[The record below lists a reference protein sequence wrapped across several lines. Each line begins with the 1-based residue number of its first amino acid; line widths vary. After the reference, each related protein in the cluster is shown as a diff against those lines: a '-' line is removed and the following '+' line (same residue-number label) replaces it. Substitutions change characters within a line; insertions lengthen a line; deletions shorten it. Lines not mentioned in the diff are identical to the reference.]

1 MRRPSRPGHRHV
13 SLSMRDAEWEE
24 LGRRAERRG
33 MTRAGYV
40 AWLAEH
46 DRNAGARAL
55 TALNAEEQR
64 LLLEMLREI
73 RACVTAAAEDAPKL
87 LEAEERVLARL
98 TRSRGLDGDD
108 HARTLETEAKI
119 LETMVEERRRLAAA
133 LTRAD

>member
-1 MRRPSRPGHRHV
+1 MRRPARPRHRHV

-40 AWLAEH
+40 AWLVDH

-64 LLLEMLREI
+64 QLLEMLREI
-73 RACVTAAAEDAPKL
+73 RAAVTAAAEDAPKV

-98 TRSRGLDGDD
+98 TRPRSLDGGD
-108 HARTLETEAKI
+108 HARTLESEAKI

>member
-1 MRRPSRPGHRHV
+1 MRCPSRPRHRHV

-24 LGRRAERRG
+24 LDRRAKRRG

-55 TALNAEEQR
+55 TALDAAEQR
-64 LLLEMLREI
+64 QLLEMLREI
-73 RACVTAAAEDAPKL
+73 RTAVLAATVDAPKL

-98 TRSRGLDGDD
+98 TRPRSLDGDG
-108 HARTLETEAKI
+108 ARSLETEAKI

>member
-1 MRRPSRPGHRHV
+1 MRRPPRPRHRHV

-24 LGRRAERRG
+24 LGRRAEHRG

-55 TALNAEEQR
+55 AALDAEQQR
-64 LLLEMLREI
+64 QLLEMLREI
-73 RACVTAAAEDAPKL
+73 RTCVTAAAEDAPKV

-98 TRSRGLDGDD
+98 TRPRSHDDD
-108 HARTLETEAKI
+108 HVRALETEAKI